1 MRYWSSLLSILVV
14 SSALAQDLQYE
25 NQIYC
30 RAVNGERI
38 HGMRTFAVDEATVDQ
53 LNKKIR
59 VITVSGE
66 SNGVEEVTQ
75 SMIDKARALEKKNAK
90 LGINVECNPNRVI
103 QLEAVPNDYSNY
115 SMWGLTRI
123 AAQTAWN
130 TTTGSSS
137 VKVAVIDTGI
147 QYNHPDLSA
156 NMNVNTGEIASNGID
171 DDANGY
177 IDDIYGYDFIN
188 SDGDPMDDNS
198 HGTHCAGTIGAKG
211 NNGVGLVG
219 VNWTVGLIAV
229 KVLAASGS
237 GSYAAV
243 TAGIGYATDR
253 DADVISLSLGG
264 GSPDSGMLSALRAAS
279 SAGIFI
285 SMAAGNANSNN
296 NSTPTY
302 PSQYAIDSQ
311 INSAVSVLALDS
323 SGNRASYSNYGST
336 SVHIGAPGSGI
347 WSTIPLS
354 KDINDGVA
362 DGYASFSGTSMATP
376 HVAGLAALLK
386 AANPALTGAQIKDCI
401 INSGES
407 NSALAGVIISGKEI
421 DAASAM
427 SLCGGGGS
435 VTPTP
440 TPPPGST
447 ATPTPVPTDP
457 SDPDP
462 EQPDPEDPEVGEYY
476 LDAGIV
482 GAKARGASKIVATV
496 EGGVYVLVD
505 DEEYGV
511 PEERVNISCNLLKG
525 SKILASSS
533 KSTTTDLDEGAFISS
548 VSFSGKKVKDALKK
562 GGRGQISCLI
572 TGDNVSEEISDQ
584 RTIKFRR

>member
-38 HGMRTFAVDEATVDQ
+38 HGMRTFAVDEATVEQ

-66 SNGVEEVTQ
+66 SNGVEEVSQ

-229 KVLAASGS
+229 KVLAGSGS

-279 SAGIFI
+279 TAGAFI
-285 SMAAGNANSNN
+285 AIAAGNTNPGGSNN
-296 NSTPTY
+296 NLVPTY
-302 PSQYAIDSQ
+302 PSQYATDSL

-323 SGNRASYSNYGST
+323 SGNRASYSHYGST

-347 WSTIPLS
+347 LSTIPT
-354 KDINDGVA
+354 NT
-362 DGYASFSGTSMATP
+362 YASYSGTSMATP

-386 AANPALTGAQIKDCI
+386 AANSSLTGAQIKDCI

-462 EQPDPEDPEVGEYY
+462 DQPDPEEPDMGEYY
-476 LDAGIV
+476 LDAGIIAAR
-482 GAKARGASKIVATV
+482 AKGVSKVSATV
-496 EGGVYVLVD
+496 EGGVYVLID
-505 DEEYGV
+505 DVEYGV
-511 PEERVNISCNLLKG
+511 PEERVSIECNLYKG
-525 SKILASSS
+525 SKLLASSS
-533 KSTTTDLDEGAFISS
+533 KSTSTDLDEGAFITS
-548 VSFSGKKVKDALKK
+548 VSFSGKKVKDALRR
-562 GGRGQISCLI
+562 GGRGQISCSI
-572 TGDNVSEEISDQ
+572 TGDNVSESVLDE
-584 RTIKFRR
+584 RAVKFKR